1 MDPGS
6 NLNTRRGFLMTL
18 AGVTA
23 VSKLTAASEKEKQ
36 AKKMVRIAEFD
47 AAGNR
52 TGVEAVEK
60 IVKSEDEWR
69 KQLTPEQFEVTRR
82 KGTERAG
89 TGKYA
94 DNHADGLYHCVCC
107 DTVLFDAKTKFE
119 SGTGWPSFTAGHSL
133 SPGARR
139 GARSRPNRGSFSAA
153 CDSAYNSAERGA
165 TAGEDPGPLV
175 LAESFS
181 APLDQVAGFETIG
194 ASVHVHRPDVERQ
207 FRAALNLTLPPD

>member
-47 AAGNR
+47 AAGHR

-119 SGTGWPSFTAGHSL
+119 SGTGWPSFFQPIAKENVKSTSDTSFGMARTEVTCARCDAHLGHVFDDG
-133 SPGARR
+133 PPPTGKR
-139 GARSRPNRGSFSAA
+139 F
-153 CDSAYNSAERGA
+153 CMNSA
-165 TAGEDPGPLV
+165 
-175 LAESFS
+175 S
-181 APLDQVAGFETIG
+181 
-194 ASVHVHRPDVERQ
+194 
-207 FRAALNLTLPPD
+207 LNFTPRKA